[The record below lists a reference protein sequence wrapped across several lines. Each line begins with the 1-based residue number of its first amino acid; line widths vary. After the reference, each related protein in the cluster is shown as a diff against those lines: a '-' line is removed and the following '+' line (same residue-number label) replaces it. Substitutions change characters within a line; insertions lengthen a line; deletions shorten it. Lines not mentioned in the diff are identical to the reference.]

1 MNSSIPPEQP
11 QQAMRFE
18 HDDAKIAHS
27 SLRLPSAPQLVMLHA
42 TQPPS
47 WVSGEVEDD
56 VDESYA
62 SPEETL
68 QDGYDPSFEVSEF
81 AVPTRVR
88 RGSFATHLRAVMTG
102 TAAVV
107 AIWVGLIV
115 FPNTAHDDIWSRS
128 VSAAVIPPSAP
139 SPSDRAEVASVAPSQ
154 LTPAAYVVAQHGA
167 FVQPEA
173 SHPVDQS
180 LQRLAQPPA
189 QSPAYQQQQPV
200 QQQRVA
206 SPQQPQQQPVQPHHE
221 ITMSSGEA
229 DRLLSLGEKFLGQG
243 DIETAR
249 AILERVA
256 EARDPR
262 AALILGTTYDPAG
275 LRAMGVIGLPAD
287 LNKARSW
294 YSRAVDFGSHE
305 AGKRLALLS
314 LQTR

>member
-1 MNSSIPPEQP
+1 MNSSIPPERP

-18 HDDAKIAHS
+18 HDDAKTAHS
-27 SLRLPSAPQLVMLHA
+27 ALRLPAAPQLVMLHA

-47 WVSGEVEDD
+47 WVSGEGEDD
-56 VDESYA
+56 VNETFL
-62 SPEETL
+62 SPEETS
-68 QDGYDPSFEVSEF
+68 QIDYDPSFEVTEF
-81 AVPTRVR
+81 AVPARVR
-88 RGSFATHLRAVMTG
+88 SGSLATHLRAVMTG

-115 FPNTAHDDIWSRS
+115 FPNTAHDDIWSRN
-128 VSAAVIPPSAP
+128 VSAAPLAPSAAP
-139 SPSDRAEVASVAPSQ
+139 PSDRSEVASVAPSQ
-154 LTPAAYVVAQHGA
+154 VTPAAYVVAQHGA
-167 FVQPEA
+167 FVQPEP

-189 QSPAYQQQQPV
+189 QSPAYQQQQPEK
-200 QQQRVA
+200 QQRVV
-206 SPQQPQQQPVQPHHE
+206 SPQQLQQQPVQPRYE
-221 ITMSSGEA
+221 ITMTSKEA

-262 AALILGTTYDPAG
+262 AALMLGTTYDPAG

>member
-1 MNSSIPPEQP
+1 
-11 QQAMRFE
+11 
-18 HDDAKIAHS
+18 
-27 SLRLPSAPQLVMLHA
+27 V
-42 TQPPS
+42 T
-47 WVSGEVEDD
+47 
-56 VDESYA
+56 
-62 SPEETL
+62 
-68 QDGYDPSFEVSEF
+68 EF
-81 AVPTRVR
+81 AVPARVR
-88 RGSFATHLRAVMTG
+88 GGGLATHLRAVMTG

-115 FPNTAHDDIWSRS
+115 FPNTAHDDIWSRR
-128 VSAAVIPPSAP
+128 VSAAAP
-139 SPSDRAEVASVAPSQ
+139 PSDRLQVMSAAPSQ
-154 LTPAAYVVAQHGA
+154 PTPTAYVVAQHGA

-189 QSPAYQQQQPV
+189 QSPADQRQQWV
-200 QQQRVA
+200 QQQRLV
-206 SPQQPQQQPVQPHHE
+206 SPQPQQQPVQPHHE
-221 ITMSSGEA
+221 IAMSSGEA